1 MFTLDYCQGKI
12 FFDFLFY
19 LILGSY
25 ETLVKTVYLEKQND
39 KNIILRSWSS
49 LVGFKRNSNEIVD
62 FLVSILGYSDEGLK
76 LRIIES
82 FKYLPMSRLSEFM
95 KLFERFRL
103 AVSEDFVNL
112 KRSRRNEK
120 AKLEITRVYKNVLI
134 SWKSKEITNLTPLRM
149 ILRHLIE
156 LYYYVSKNEIV
167 DEFIWILRGEF
178 CSLLKEYLAVI
189 KLFNS
194 NVRKSFLP
202 LKFHLEVW
210 LTVDEWQQQ
219 NHPEFVD
226 GFREDIEE
234 LFVNFSFNL
243 ISAVSE
249 VDKGS
254 LPSFIDN
261 LIIKISRITTK
272 EEFKTSY
279 VYNVLKSSDKTF
291 GGRMVFVKL
300 VEWIGSGRDSGKS
313 FQEGIKA
320 VLKDSPDTIEGPEI
334 ELFNL
339 MCDDDRTA
347 DPESALEVFNLVSD
361 AKMQRK
367 ILKKMEFELKDCKLS
382 DKMMKNL
389 FVLNEKL
396 MEIFPNTLRG
406 LWRSII
412 KEEKDRMSQIIH
424 FLMEKVQR
432 DHGSKDKDDFIE
444 VIVFIYKSIEEID
457 RNLVLGML
465 LRYAHPFMGTK
476 KVYNLN
482 PLESVIKVLERAVVV
497 DDNDI
502 KHEHEHEHDA
512 KIRTLQVLFLNNSQI
527 TPAPD
532 PFELMNWALE
542 CPVREIS
549 SSAWRELKKQAA
561 NFLFKETEFI
571 KVLLKGTRR
580 FLQHLVCP
588 ATLKYFDPN
597 LVKEI
602 LEFYII
608 LVNNNCDFEIVELI
622 YELALVQLGGGD
634 DDDDDIFIYSCELIK
649 KCLKKSENLI
659 TVSLYK
665 ELKRKP
671 SISIDLL
678 FELMELDT
686 KVSIEKYFC
695 HLFAFLPFIFRLFE
709 ESLNLQQLTKTFNF
723 DYSAEF
729 EYLSLLIKMNQR
741 VIIEEAQVD
750 ENGNLCLLELGE
762 FLISIEKQKK
772 RSEIDFYKTIATIL
786 ATLNK
791 FTLNLFSEADEEKF
805 LIYYFDYFRV
815 EKVKIPHELAFKVA
829 NRLADSNQNCPLR
842 QGVIDFLI
850 FNLIK

>member
-1 MFTLDYCQGKI
+1 
-12 FFDFLFY
+12 
-19 LILGSY
+19 
-25 ETLVKTVYLEKQND
+25 
-39 KNIILRSWSS
+39 
-49 LVGFKRNSNEIVD
+49 
-62 FLVSILGYSDEGLK
+62 
-76 LRIIES
+76 
-82 FKYLPMSRLSEFM
+82 MSRLSEFM

-134 SWKSKEITNLTPLRM
+134 SWKSQEITNLTPLRM
-149 ILRHLIE
+149 ILRHVIE

-167 DEFIWILRGEF
+167 DEVIWMLRGEF

-189 KLFNS
+189 KMFNS
-194 NVRKSFLP
+194 NARKSFLP

-219 NHPEFVD
+219 NQPEFVD

-279 VYNVLKSSDKTF
+279 VYNLLKSSDKTF
-291 GGRMVFVKL
+291 GGRLVFVKL
-300 VEWIGSGRDSGKS
+300 VEWIGSGRDSEER

-320 VLKDSPDTIEGPEI
+320 VLKDSSDTIEGPEI
-334 ELFNL
+334 ELFKL

-347 DPESALEVFNLVSD
+347 DPESVLEVFNLVSD

-367 ILKKMEFELKDCKLS
+367 ILKKMEFEDCKLS
-382 DKMMKNL
+382 DKMIKSL

-412 KEEKDRMSQIIH
+412 KEEKDRISHIIH
-424 FLMEKVQR
+424 VLMETLQR
-432 DHGSKDKDDFIE
+432 DKDSVD
-444 VIVFIYKSIEEID
+444 VVVFIYKSIEEID
-457 RNLVLGML
+457 KDLVLGML
-465 LRYAHPFMGTK
+465 LRYAHPFVGTK
-476 KVYNLN
+476 KVYNLT
-482 PLESVIKVLERAVVV
+482 PLEAVIEVLERAVI
-497 DDNDI
+497 DDNDS
-502 KHEHEHEHDA
+502 EHDA
-512 KIRTLQVLFLNNSQI
+512 KIRTLQVLFLNNNQI
-527 TPAPD
+527 LPD
-532 PFELMNWALE
+532 PFELMKWALE

-549 SSAWRELKKQAA
+549 SSAWRALKKQA
-561 NFLFKETEFI
+561 NFLSNENESI

-608 LVNNNCDFEIVELI
+608 IVNNSCDFEVVELI
-622 YELALVQLGGGD
+622 YELALVQLSLSAAEEVEEVEEVEED
-634 DDDDDIFIYSCELIK
+634 EEVIFIYSCELIK
-649 KCLKKSENLI
+649 KCLKRSENLI

-665 ELKRKP
+665 ELKKKP
-671 SISIDLL
+671 SLSIDLL
-678 FELMELDT
+678 FELMEMDT
-686 KVSIEKYFC
+686 KISIEKYFC
-695 HLFAFLPFIFRLFE
+695 HLVAFLPFIFRLFE

-723 DYSAEF
+723 DYSGEF
-729 EYLSLLIKMNQR
+729 EYLAMLIKMNQR

-762 FLISIEKQKK
+762 FLISIEKKKK

-791 FTLNLFSEADEEKF
+791 FTLNLICEVDEEKF
-805 LIYYFDYFRV
+805 LIYYFDVLRV
-815 EKVKIPHELAFKVA
+815 EAVKIPRELAFKVA
-829 NRLADSNQNCPLR
+829 NRLANSNENCPLR
-842 QGVIDFLI
+842 QRVIDFLI
-850 FNLIK
+850 FNVNPIK